1 MISRALD
8 CDYINLGFW
17 GNAMGD
23 EQMARYIAGLDM
35 SAFVYDYDYNAPNAK
50 HLKATHE
57 KMFKI
62 IREANP
68 SLPIIMLTAPKVYI
82 TPEYEE
88 RIAIIKQTYENAIS
102 KGDNNVCFISGP
114 EMLSAVKDTAL
125 ADNIHPGDS
134 GFINMARFIS
144 AELKKFLKP

>member
-1 MISRALD
+1 
-8 CDYINLGFW
+8 
-17 GNAMGD
+17 
-23 EQMARYIAGLDM
+23 
-35 SAFVYDYDYNAPNAK
+35 
-50 HLKATHE
+50 
-57 KMFKI
+57 
-62 IREANP
+62 
-68 SLPIIMLTAPKVYI
+68 MLTAPRCDI

-102 KGDNNVCFISGP
+102 KGDNKVCFISGP

-134 GFINMARFIS
+134 GFISMARFIS